1 MAADVP
7 ASPPKNATTQE
18 TLDWYKRQYEQL
30 EQELREFQESSKE
43 LEAELEKDLDAAD
56 KRERALQQKAEGL
69 SYEVEEWKRKYK
81 ESKSEANAAQS
92 ALEKEIT
99 ALRETNRTLQLKL
112 RDIEVAN
119 DDFERQARNTSSSLE
134 DLESK
139 YNVAIERA
147 VMMEEEIKIGEQ
159 ERERLRV
166 EAQRLREEL
175 SDLKIEAEIL
185 QSKLRKHQARGHLTQ
200 ITTTIA
206 PAPASPLSAASSPL
220 VSTPPDTKS
229 LSTIDTLSEVQDPP
243 SPPMSDASLGKG
255 LRASRNTP
263 VKQTASR
270 PGGCRT
276 PKSSI
281 SKSAAAK
288 SSAQATHKANRSIS
302 ENNLTPKPKPLS
314 SSTSSLTNRPSK
326 GRFDNNSYPMV
337 RTPSSR
343 PSAARAAERPR
354 APVHRVP
361 PSNSLTHIRTLTAQ
375 MQKLEARVQSARSKL
390 PAGPAQ
396 PSPKQSPRF
405 NGGIGGIAASVAMRG
420 KKQRGP
426 GASTPNLLDDDNAS
440 DISNSHSNPD
450 FRSSTS
456 NLSKHIPRLST
467 SGLSSTSGVS
477 RIAFGPLP
485 IRHPASAAASTTSTS
500 TATATN
506 VDSEVSRPSSRASST
521 SYPRPISRA
530 ESHSTAASGYM
541 PSSASRPISRT
552 SLPGH
557 GTRTP
562 VGSWPRSSGTLSA
575 YGHGPAHSQASISY
589 STAEEDE
596 LTDDGQRELR
606 PKTTPVR
613 RRTGTLSARDAPDH
627 HHTGIPIPG
636 SGGNRRQSGSSSA
649 SRSSVTGSLSL
660 RRPSNAAALGHGHGH
675 NTGYG
680 HGHGSV
686 GGSTT
691 VRKVVDLGE
700 TY

>member
-7 ASPPKNATTQE
+7 GSPPQNATTQE
-18 TLDWYKRQYEQL
+18 TLDWYKRQYQQL

-229 LSTIDTLSEVQDPP
+229 LSTIHTLSELQDPP

-255 LRASRNTP
+255 LRESRSTP

-276 PKSSI
+276 PKTSI
-281 SKSAAAK
+281 SK

-302 ENNLTPKPKPLS
+302 ENNITPKPKLLS
-314 SSTSSLTNRPSK
+314 SSTSSQTNRPSN
-326 GRFDNNSYPMV
+326 GRFNNNSYPMV

-396 PSPKQSPRF
+396 TPPTQSPRF
-405 NGGIGGIAASVAMRG
+405 SGGFGGIAATMRG
-420 KKQRGP
+420 KKQRGA

-440 DISNSHSNPD
+440 DISNTHSNPD

-467 SGLSSTSGVS
+467 SGLGTSGVS

-485 IRHPASAAASTTSTS
+485 IRHPASTTCTS
-500 TATATN
+500 IATATN

-530 ESHSTAASGYM
+530 DSHSTAASGYM

-562 VGSWPRSSGTLSA
+562 VGSWPRSSGILST

-606 PKTTPVR
+606 PKTMPAR
-613 RRTGTLSARDAPDH
+613 RRTGTLSARDGPDHH

-649 SRSSVTGSLSL
+649 SRSSVTGSLRL

-675 NTGYG
+675 NAGYG
-680 HGHGSV
+680 HGHGAV
-686 GGSTT
+686 GGNTT

>member
-7 ASPPKNATTQE
+7 GSPLAKNATTE
-18 TLDWYKRQYEQL
+18 EALAWYKSQYEEL
-30 EQELREFQESSKE
+30 EQELKEFQQSSKE

-92 ALEKEIT
+92 SLEKEIT

-206 PAPASPLSAASSPL
+206 PAPASPLSTASSPL

-255 LRASRNTP
+255 LRASRSTP

-276 PKSSI
+276 PKTSI

-288 SSAQATHKANRSIS
+288 SSAQATHKANQSFS
-302 ENNLTPKPKPLS
+302 ENNITPKPKPLS
-314 SSTSSLTNRPSK
+314 SSTSSQSNRPSN
-326 GRFDNNSYPMV
+326 GRFNTNSYPMV

-343 PSAARAAERPR
+343 PSGARAAERPR
-354 APVHRVP
+354 APVHRIP
-361 PSNSLTHIRTLTAQ
+361 PSSSLTHIRTLTAQ
-375 MQKLEARVQSARSKL
+375 MQKLEARVHSARSKL
-390 PAGPAQ
+390 PATAQ
-396 PSPKQSPRF
+396 TPPKQSPRF
-405 NGGIGGIAASVAMRG
+405 SGGIGGLAATVAMRG
-420 KKQRGP
+420 KKQRGV
-426 GASTPNLLDDDNAS
+426 GASTSSLNLLDDDNAS
-440 DISNSHSNPD
+440 DISGTHSNPD
-450 FRSSTS
+450 FRSSTL
-456 NLSKHIPRLST
+456 NLSKHIPRL
-467 SGLSSTSGVS
+467 STSGVS

-506 VDSEVSRPSSRASST
+506 VDSEVSRPSSRASS
-521 SYPRPISRA
+521 SGYGRPISRA
-530 ESHSTAASGYM
+530 DSHSTAASGYM
-541 PSSASRPISRT
+541 PSSSSRPISRT

-562 VGSWPRSSGTLSA
+562 VGSWPRSSGNLSV

-606 PKTTPVR
+606 SKTTPAR

-649 SRSSVTGSLSL
+649 SRSSVTGSLNL
-660 RRPSNAAALGHGHGH
+660 RRQSNAATLGHGHGH
-675 NTGYG
+675 NAGYG
-680 HGHGSV
+680 HGHGTV
-686 GGSTT
+686 PGGTT